1 MHELRSGV
9 ERTDDPLDLEFL
21 DTRDLLRRMRRLAHV
36 PAHPQEMPEAALWRL
51 FLELRRR
58 GDGSAGTLFID
69 GLRTLHRRR
78 GMRATELPT
87 QDPDPEDHRLAGDA
101 FLGELWRAYKRC
113 IQQSRTGPAAQ
124 LLRDLE
130 LQISGG

>member
-1 MHELRSGV
+1 MREMLFSAMAGQV
-9 ERTDDPLDLEFL
+9 EEDLEQL
-21 DTRDLLRRMRRLAHV
+21 DTRDLLRRMRRLSQSGSS
-36 PAHPQEMPEAALWRL
+36 PEGMPEAALWRL

-58 GDGSAGTLFID
+58 GDGNAGALFIES
-69 GLRTLHRRR
+69 LRTLHRRR
-78 GMRATELPT
+78 GLRTAELPT
-87 QDPDPEDHRLAGDA
+87 RDPDPDDHRLAGDV

-130 LQISGG
+130 VQVGQL